1 MDQTEKNSVRA
12 YVFRFTLELGQCGMQ
27 AACLKCAKTC
37 REQTQQ
43 RAPLVDR
50 LVGEDQDRIRDR
62 QPDRLRG
69 SEIEDHV
76 ELRGLFHG

>member
-1 MDQTEKNSVRA
+1 MFSALPLKADMTLRTRYVRFVPRPA
-12 YVFRFTLELGQCGMQ
+12 VRRRSKGH
-27 AACLKCAKTC
+27 
-37 REQTQQ
+37 
-43 RAPLVDR
+43 PLVDR

-69 SEIEDHV
+69 SEIDDHV